1 MEPNDPSQGDEERL
15 DDLGR
20 RIDAARDHTR
30 KAEPVG
36 EPAGRL
42 NVVYRLSMEFVAA
55 VFVGVGL
62 GLGFDYLTGWKPG
75 GILIGSILGIATA
88 FYSVVRAIRQ
98 LNAENDKE
106 GK

>member
-1 MEPNDPSQGDEERL
+1 LGPNDPSNGDEERL

-30 KAEPVG
+30 KAEPAG
-36 EPAGRL
+36 EPPGRL

-62 GLGFDYLTGWKPG
+62 GLGFDYVTGWKPA
-75 GILIGSILGIATA
+75 GILVGSILGIATA

-98 LNAENDKE
+98 LNAENDKR